1 MPLILNSSLN
11 EGFYRIDQK
20 DLTDWGISVGL
31 DILGYSPVL
40 AGAYW
45 SHVVFRT
52 IARGRKYLMDYN
64 IE

>member
-1 MPLILNSSLN
+1 MPFILNSSLN

-40 AGAYW
+40 AWAYLI
-45 SHVVFRT
+45 T
-52 IARGRKYLMDYN
+52 CCIKNNCARAK
-64 IE
+64 IF